1 MARSRRPFGLRAVS
15 PPPRSARPREVGI
28 LACFALRAIRSPSR
42 VLRMREAWR
51 TFVAKACLAAS
62 GVCAKKAHSMKMI
75 GLAIFAATSCAALC
89 AAAESSAQ
97 TSEQSARVAKPS
109 PPKQPA
115 NGPGGAAYP
124 HRGIRETEHGE
135 GSQQYWIIEPAQ
147 PVPKRAPLVIFLHG
161 WSAMTPDTYR
171 GWVNHLA
178 KRGNIVVYP
187 RYQAKLLTPATEY
200 FPSVAASVR
209 DALDVLAKPGHVTP
223 DLDRVALVGHSAG
236 GVQTANYAVLSA
248 SEKLP
253 APKAAMI
260 VEPAQ
265 GKDGG
270 FKIIPMED
278 CGKFPA
284 ALKLIVMVGDADR
297 LAGEGC
303 ARTIWRDTKHVSERA
318 FVTLRSD
325 AHGLPPLKADHLSP
339 ISWSRATTDA
349 LDWLGCWRTFDA
361 LMDVAF
367 SGTPLAVDANMGA
380 WSDDV
385 AVTQMKVER

>member
-1 MARSRRPFGLRAVS
+1 MKMIRLVSAVVS
-15 PPPRSARPREVGI
+15 LGA
-28 LACFALRAIRSPSR
+28 ALRAGADGGAQLSEKS
-42 VLRMREAWR
+42 
-51 TFVAKACLAAS
+51 
-62 GVCAKKAHSMKMI
+62 
-75 GLAIFAATSCAALC
+75 AIA
-89 AAAESSAQ
+89 
-97 TSEQSARVAKPS
+97 AKPT

-115 NGPGGAAYP
+115 SGPGGSAYA
-124 HRGIRETEHGE
+124 HRGVRETEHGE
-135 GSQQYWIIEPAQ
+135 GGQEYWIIEPAQ
-147 PVPKRAPLVIFLHG
+147 PAPKRAPLVIFFHG
-161 WSAMTPDTYR
+161 YSAMTPDTYR

-200 FPSVAASVR
+200 FPNVAASVR
-209 DALDVLAKPGHVTP
+209 DALEVLAQPGHVKP

-236 GVQTANYAVLSA
+236 GVQTANYAVLAA

-284 ALKLIVMVGDADR
+284 SLKLIVMVGDADG

-303 ARTIWRDTKHVSERA
+303 ARAIWRSTKHVSDRA

-325 AHGLPPLKADHLSP
+325 EHGLPALKADHLSP
-339 ISWSRATTDA
+339 ISWSRLASDA
-349 LDWLGCWRTFDA
+349 LDWFGYWRTFDV
-361 LMDVAF
+361 LMDTAF
-367 SGTPLAVDANMGA
+367 SGKPIVVDASMGA
-380 WSDDV
+380 WSDG
-385 AVTQMKVER
+385 TPLTPMKVER